1 MLLKKIITGILIIA
15 CSAHSIAQ
23 TNNNAQ
29 PQEHHFAVYAG
40 FGPNFYFNNLQI
52 GKNYV
57 NEFNYSFTGRFMWE
71 PEHLL
76 SLGFESGYYRLYTF
90 NAPGINKVH
99 ITNTA
104 IPLQVVVSMKL
115 LTSFYINF
123 SMGQSI
129 LHNSASSENLGD
141 FKASSLSVAD
151 FTGTFGYRHR
161 LKNNRFSIGT
171 EAKYFYSSSFS
182 DKSIALVF
190 VGGYRF

>member
-1 MLLKKIITGILIIA
+1 MLLKKVVTGILIIA

-23 TNNNAQ
+23 TNSYTQ
-29 PQEHHFAVYAG
+29 PQEHFAIYGG
-40 FGPNFYFNNLQI
+40 FGPNYYFNNLQI

-57 NEFNYSFTGRFMWE
+57 NDFNYSFVGRFMWE

-76 SLGFESGYYRLYTF
+76 SLGVESGYYRLYTF

-104 IPLQVVVSMKL
+104 IPLQVVVSMKFL
-115 LTSFYINF
+115 KSFYLNF

-129 LHNSASSENLGD
+129 LLNRASSEILGN

-161 LKNNRFSIGT
+161 LSKRFSIGT
-171 EAKYFYSSSFS
+171 EARYFYSSSFIDRS
-182 DKSIALVF
+182 LALVF

>member
-23 TNNNAQ
+23 TNNYAQ

-40 FGPNFYFNNLQI
+40 IGPNFYFNNLEI

-57 NEFNYSFTGRFMWE
+57 NDFNYSFAGRFMWE

-76 SLGFESGYYRLYTF
+76 SLGVESGYYRLYTF
-90 NAPGINKVH
+90 NAPGVNKVH

-104 IPLQVVVSMKL
+104 IPLQVVVSMKF
-115 LTSFYINF
+115 LTSFYLNF

-129 LHNSASSENLGD
+129 LLNRASSETLGN

-161 LKNNRFSIGT
+161 LSNRFSIAT
-171 EAKYFYSSSFS
+171 EAKYFYSSSFV
-182 DKSIALVF
+182 DRSIALVF